1 MADKKRTPVRYTSR
15 DFASIRQDLLEYVKR
30 YYPES
35 YRDFSEASFGSL
47 MVDTVSYVGDIL
59 SFYLDYQV
67 NESFLDSAAEYNNV
81 IRLARQQGYKNKGVP
96 STEGLVNFFII
107 VPANSVGLGPD
118 SDYLPILKR
127 GSTCSS
133 AGGGSFILNSDVDF
147 ANPQNEVVAARI
159 DPATGVPTSYAVK
172 APGKIISGK
181 FVQETFTIGEYKR
194 FRKLALSIPRTA
206 EVISV
211 FDSEGNEYYEVEN
224 LSQDVIYRD
233 VINRAADSSVVPSVL
248 RPYSVPRR
256 FTVETIGS
264 ISFLQFGYGSDSEVA
279 EASPVDPSNVVLQF
293 HAKDYISDENFDPS
307 KLIFSDKFGISP
319 TNTTLTVSYRVNTS
333 DNVNAAANTVSQM
346 TKAVWSFRNL
356 SSLIGS
362 NVNSVR
368 NSLEVINP
376 EPLVGDVS
384 APSSEEIRQ
393 RSIDYFSTQN
403 RAVTREDYQA
413 MIYRMPNKF
422 GAVKR
427 CNIRQDP
434 GSFKR
439 NLNLYILS
447 EDTGGFLTQASSTLK
462 NNLRTWLNRNKMVN
476 DTVDILD
483 AYVVNLGIE
492 FEIIHDLNYN
502 KYDVLTECISV
513 LASKF
518 SEPLLIGEPL
528 YITDVYNYL
537 NDVVGVIDVT
547 KVNIVAKNGG
557 SYSDVSVNI
566 EQLMSPDGRYVS
578 APDNVAFEIKFPS
591 VDIVGAVT

>member
-1 MADKKRTPVRYTSR
+1 MANKKRTPVRYTSR
-15 DFASIRQDLLEYVKR
+15 DFASIREDLLEYVKR

-96 STEGLVNFFII
+96 SVEGLVNFFII
-107 VPANSVGLGPD
+107 VPANTLGLGPD

-133 AGGGSFILNSDVDF
+133 AAGGSFIVNSDVDF
-147 ANPQNEVVAARI
+147 SNPQNEVVAARI
-159 DPATGVPTSYAVK
+159 NSTTGVPTSYAVK

-181 FVQETFTIGEYKR
+181 FVQETFTIGSYKR

-233 VINRAADSSVVPSVL
+233 VINRAADSGVVPAVL

-264 ISFLQFGYGSDSEVA
+264 ISFLQFGYGSDNEVA

-293 HAKDYISDENFDPS
+293 HAKDYISEENFDPS

-333 DNVNAAANTVSQM
+333 DNVNAAANTVTQM
-346 TKAVWSFRNL
+346 TSALWSFRNL
-356 SSLIGS
+356 SSLISS
-362 NVNSVR
+362 NVVSVR
-368 NSLEVINP
+368 NSIEIINP

-403 RAVTREDYQA
+403 RAVTREDYEA
-413 MIYRMPNKF
+413 MIYRMPHKF

-427 CNIRQDP
+427 CNIRQD
-434 GSFKR
+434 SSAFKR

-447 EDTGGFLTQASSTLK
+447 ESASGYLTQASSTLK

-502 KYDVLTECISV
+502 KYDVLTECV
-513 LASKF
+513 NLLASKF

-528 YITDVYNYL
+528 YITDVYNFL

-547 KVNIVAKNGG
+547 KVKIVAKNGG
-557 SYSDVSVNI
+557 SYSDVSVSI
-566 EQLMSPDGRYVS
+566 EQLMSPDGRYIS

-591 VDIVGAVT
+591 VDIMGAVT

>member
-1 MADKKRTPVRYTSR
+1 MANKKRTPVRYTSR
-15 DFASIRQDLLEYVKR
+15 DFASIREDLLEYVKR

-81 IRLARQQGYKNKGVP
+81 IRLARQQGYKNQGVP

-107 VPANSVGLGPD
+107 VPANAQGLGPD
-118 SDYLPILKR
+118 SAYLPILKR

-133 AGGGSFILNSDVDF
+133 AGGGSFIVNSDINF
-147 ANPQNEVVAARI
+147 SNPQNEVVAARI
-159 DPATGVPTSYAVK
+159 NSATGVPTSYAVK

-181 FVQETFTIGEYKR
+181 FVQETFTVGEYKR

-233 VINRAADSSVVPSVL
+233 VINRAADSNVVPSIL

-264 ISFLQFGYGSDSEVA
+264 ISFLQFGYGSDSEIA

-293 HAKDYISDENFDPS
+293 HAKNYISEESFDPS

-319 TNTTLTVSYRVNTS
+319 TNTTLTVAYRVNTS
-333 DNVNAAANTVSQM
+333 DNVNAAANTVTQM
-346 TKAVWSFRNL
+346 TSALWSFRNL
-356 SSLIGS
+356 SSLISS
-362 NVNSVR
+362 NVVSVR
-368 NSLEVINP
+368 NSIEIINP

-393 RSIDYFSTQN
+393 RSIDYFATQN

-413 MIYRMPNKF
+413 MIYRMPHKF

-427 CNIRQDP
+427 CNIHQD
-434 GSFKR
+434 SSAFKR

-447 EDTGGFLTQASSTLK
+447 ESASGYLTQASSTLK
-462 NNLRTWLNRNKMVN
+462 KNLRTWLNRNKMIN

-483 AYVVNLGIE
+483 AHVVNLGIE

-502 KYDVLTECISV
+502 KYDILTECVSL

-518 SEPLLIGEPL
+518 SEPLLIGEPM

-547 KVNIVAKNGG
+547 KVKIVAKNGG
-557 SYSDVSVNI
+557 SYSDVYVSI
-566 EQLMSPDGRYVS
+566 DQLMSPDGRYVS
-578 APDNVAFEIKFPS
+578 APDNVAFEIRFPS
-591 VDIVGAVT
+591 VDIMGAVT

>member
-1 MADKKRTPVRYTSR
+1 MANKKRTPVRYTSR
-15 DFASIRQDLLEYVKR
+15 DFASIREDLLEYVKR

-81 IRLARQQGYKNKGVP
+81 IRLARQQGYRNPGVP
-96 STEGLVNFFII
+96 STAGMVNFFII
-107 VPANSVGLGPD
+107 VPANTLGLGPD

-133 AGGGSFILNSDVDF
+133 LGGGSYILNSDVDF
-147 ANPQNEVVAARI
+147 SHPKNEVVAARI
-159 DPATGVPTSYAVK
+159 DSATGVPTSYAVK

-181 FVQETFTIGEYKR
+181 FVQETFTIGSYKR

-211 FDSEGNEYYEVEN
+211 FDSEGNEYYEVDN
-224 LSQDVIYRD
+224 LSQDIIYKD
-233 VINRAADSSVVPSVL
+233 VINRAGDSSVVPSVL

-264 ISFLQFGYGSDSEVA
+264 ISYLQFGYGSDSETA
-279 EASPVDPSNVVLQF
+279 EASPVDPSNVVLKF

-333 DNVNAAANTVSQM
+333 DNVNAAANTVTQM
-346 TKAVWSFRNL
+346 TRGLWSFRNVTSL
-356 SSLIGS
+356 LASRVSSVQSSI
-362 NVNSVR
+362 
-368 NSLEVINP
+368 EVINP

-384 APSSEEIRQ
+384 EPSSEEIR
-393 RSIDYFSTQN
+393 RRAIDYFATQS
-403 RAVTREDYQA
+403 RAVTKEDYEA
-413 MIYRMPNKF
+413 MTYQMPHKF
-422 GAVKR
+422 GAIKR
-427 CNIRQDP
+427 CKVRQDS
-434 GSFKR
+434 GAFKR
-439 NLNLYILS
+439 NLKLYILS
-447 EDTGGFLTQASSTLK
+447 EDTSGFLTQASPTLK
-462 NNLRTWLNRNKMVN
+462 NNLSTWLNKNKMVN
-476 DTVDILD
+476 DTIDILD

-502 KYDVLTECISV
+502 KYDVLTECV
-513 LASKF
+513 NLLASKF
-518 SEPLLIGEPL
+518 SDPLFIGEPL

-537 NDVVGVIDVT
+537 NDVVGVIDTT
-547 KVNIVAKNGG
+547 KVKIIAKNGG
-557 SYSDVSVNI
+557 VYSDVFVDV
-566 EQLMSPDGRYVS
+566 EVLMSPDGRYIA